1 MSSSILQAFSNVYW
15 TTTVVSEYLQDFYCH
30 CGARTGVAKCVLAF
44 DSLCRAQTGVAKRV
58 LAFAVSAELERR
70 LAFNSL
76 CGTQMEVSL
85 G

>member
-1 MSSSILQAFSNVYW
+1 M
-15 TTTVVSEYLQDFYCH
+15 
-30 CGARTGVAKCVLAF
+30 GVAKCVLAF
-44 DSLCRAQTGVAKRV
+44 DSLCRAPTGVAKRV

-76 CGTQMEVSL
+76 CGTQMGVSL